1 MSTLGIIN
9 TDPEIRKNIEQT
21 FQQKSDSKKDLLF
34 LTQEDEILEFLK
46 YALPEI
52 AIINFS
58 DPNINIEEIMNQIQ
72 SDKWILNFGIIG
84 IFNPAAEK
92 EEELLKK
99 YKGINVLVMLD
110 NFLIKS
116 HLIKSIECIEQN
128 YQIIFQREF
137 TRTFLEGASGSFT
150 IDNDLQA
157 VPLYA
162 GIGATILAQRGL
174 IDTDKKMH
182 LQLALIEL
190 IVNAIEHGSCNISYE
205 EKTKALESGLTPVD
219 LIAEKCK
226 DPEVRAKR
234 VFFSWDIKPENSTFI
249 IRDQGS
255 GFDVRAYLEKMK
267 TQSDYSLHGRG
278 IKMAARLFNKLKYN
292 AIGNQVALIVNHDPS
307 VEYEVPAGF
316 TREKTI
322 LVKKGDIILREG
334 DPSDCLY
341 YISSGTYEVLHN
353 EKCVGSLSAQDI
365 FMGEMSFLLNQ
376 RRSATI
382 KATSTGKL
390 ILLTQKTFIN
400 IIREYPH
407 YGVFLSKLLA
417 KRIVRSNK
425 QAAARQTTPAAEVFS
440 EATFTEEVFTE

>member
-9 TDPEIRKNIEQT
+9 SDPQVQKNIELAFKQNP
-21 FQQKSDSKKDLLF
+21 SHNKDLLF
-34 LTQEDEILEFLK
+34 LVKEDEILEFIK
-46 YALPEI
+46 YALPELI
-52 AIINFS
+52 IINFS
-58 DPNINIEEIMNQIQ
+58 DPKININEIISQIQ

-84 IFNPAAEK
+84 LFNSDTEK

-99 YKGINVLVMLD
+99 YKAINVLVMLD
-110 NFLIKS
+110 NNLTKS
-116 HLIKSIECIEQN
+116 HLVKSIECIEQN

-137 TRTFLEGASGSFT
+137 ARTFLEGASGSFT
-150 IDNDLQA
+150 MDNDLQV

-174 IDTDKKMH
+174 INPDKKMH

-190 IVNAIEHGSCNISYE
+190 IVNAIEHGSCGISYE
-205 EKTKALESGLTPVD
+205 EKNKALESGLTAVE

-226 DPEVRAKR
+226 DPQIQAKR
-234 VFFSWDIKPENSTFI
+234 VFFSWDIKPEKSTFI
-249 IRDQGS
+249 IRDQGD
-255 GFDVRAYLEKMK
+255 GFDVKAYIQKVK

-278 IKMAARLFNKLKYN
+278 IKMAAKLFKELKYN
-292 AIGNQVALIVNHDPS
+292 SKGNQVALIVDHEAS

-316 TREKTI
+316 TREKVL
-322 LVKKGDIILREG
+322 LVKKGDIIMKEG

-353 EKCVGSLSAQDI
+353 GKCVGTLSTQDI

-382 KATSTGKL
+382 KATSAGKL
-390 ILLTQKTFIN
+390 IHLTQKTFIN

-417 KRIVRSNK
+417 KRLVRSNI
-425 QAAARQTTPAAEVFS
+425 QVANRQ
-440 EATFTEEVFTE
+440 